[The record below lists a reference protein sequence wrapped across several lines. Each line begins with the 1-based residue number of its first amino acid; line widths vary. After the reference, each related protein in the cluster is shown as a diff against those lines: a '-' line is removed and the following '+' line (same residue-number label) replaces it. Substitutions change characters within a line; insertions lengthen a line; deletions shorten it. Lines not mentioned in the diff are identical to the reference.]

1 MAATARVTVLFDPAE
16 KAALQSHALA
26 ARISTGE
33 YIKRAVSAY
42 EMYEE
47 VELTP
52 DVMAQLET
60 YAELLNSATRTMN
73 AQLDATIARIDYA
86 LDPAREDEIRA
97 RVTRE
102 IAGMDLDGVADL
114 FRVNA

>member
-33 YIKRAVSAY
+33 YIKRAVTAY

-73 AQLDATIARIDYA
+73 AQLDATIARIDYT

-114 FRVNA
+114 FRANA